1 MKPSRTKPN
10 ITLIHQILTLL
21 VLVALPLFVSWRVK
35 IVDQFAGSAF
45 GLVDVYDLAVV
56 NADAPLMAII
66 VLMLLGAWYCHKY
79 IAIFLRTA
87 AVLLILFYLG
97 DLVVLKNFGIR
108 ILFTSVQQY
117 GQDTG
122 LVWEQLEQFLGGT
135 WPLILKLLI
144 LAAFFAS
151 ILFPIRK
158 PNRLLIIAYSFFI
171 FLATTAALLPWK
183 VDYVNS
189 WIIQNYLN
197 ANLFVPQARTYSAA
211 AKQDIFAQADEV
223 QQCSRGL
230 SNSKNVIILLVES
243 WSPYQSQL
251 FSGLNNWTPELDS
264 IAQQAVIYPD
274 MHANGFSTN
283 TGLIGLLGGVRV
295 YAPFAHIFRFAVAFR
310 SAWGIGDTLPELFNS
325 NGYHTAFL
333 TTGPLSFS
341 SKGPWLKDIGFAETD
356 DNQNSFYESWEKVQF
371 GAATDEALYNHSL
384 EWISARPDEQPWM
397 LTLETVSTHQPY
409 LHPETGK
416 PDLEGVFRFADHQA
430 GNFIQTLQ
438 ATNYFDDGILLV
450 MGDHRSMTPMTD
462 QEDQL
467 LGQAAFSKVPFFILG
482 GGQAF
487 SHPGTFQLSDIL
499 PSFRY
504 WLSDEVCQSENNAVL
519 FDRQAE
525 GRCAFHIRGADPSLV
540 DVFCPQG
547 QGQVKLNGDDT
558 AFIQNSGISTEKQD
572 ELIRVIGQ
580 QRLQGQQ
587 RHSEHEQY
595 QTAKSKPV
603 DE

>member
-1 MKPSRTKPN
+1 MKPSRTNPKTG
-10 ITLIHQILTLL
+10 ILHQILTLL
-21 VLVALPLFVSWRVK
+21 VLIALPLFVSWRIK

-45 GLVDVYDLAVV
+45 GLVDVYDLAIV
-56 NADAPLMAII
+56 NADAPLMAAI
-66 VLMLLGAWYCHKY
+66 VLMLLGAWYCHRY

-87 AVLLILFYLG
+87 AVLLILFYLA

-135 WPLILKLLI
+135 RLLI
-144 LAAFFAS
+144 FKLFLLVVFFVT
-151 ILFPIRK
+151 ILLPVRK
-158 PNRLLIIAYSFFI
+158 PKRLIIIAYSSFF

-183 VDYVNS
+183 VDYVNN
-189 WIIQNYLN
+189 WMIKNYLN
-197 ANLFVPQARTYSAA
+197 ANLFVPQARVYSDAE
-211 AKQDIFAQADEV
+211 KQDIFAITEETK
-223 QQCSRGL
+223 QCARGL
-230 SNSKNVIILLVES
+230 SKRKNVTILLLES

-264 IAQQAVIYPD
+264 FAQQAVIYPN

-295 YAPFAHIFRFAVAFR
+295 YAPFSHIFRFAVTFR
-310 SAWGIGDTLPELFNS
+310 SVWGISDTLPELFNS

-341 SKGPWLKDIGFAETD
+341 GKEPWLKDIGFAETD
-356 DNQNSFYESWEKVQF
+356 DNKNPFYESWKKVQF
-371 GAATDEALYNHSL
+371 GAASDEALYKRSL
-384 EWISARPDEQPWM
+384 EWISAQPDGQPWM

-409 LHPETGK
+409 LNPETGK
-416 PDLEGVFRFADHQA
+416 PDLEGVFRFADHKA
-430 GNFIQTLQ
+430 GSFIRDLQ
-438 ATNYFDDGILLV
+438 ANNYFDDGVLVV

-462 QEDQL
+462 EEVKL

-482 GGQAF
+482 EGQAF

-504 WLSDEVCQSENNAVL
+504 WLSDEVCQSETSAVL
-519 FDRQAE
+519 FDHEAE

-558 AFIQNSGISTEKQD
+558 RFIQNSGISTQKQD
-572 ELIRVIGQ
+572 ELIRIIGQ

-587 RHSEHEQY
+587 RHHEHLQRLA
-595 QTAKSKPV
+595 TMSKPV
-603 DE
+603 DD